1 MTVNADHL
9 NKIPTY
15 NYIAETTRFVIQILS
30 QPWVTVENVAG
41 LVQREHYCEIPCH
54 DWKKPIASID
64 LNPTDTI
71 TWVSRPWCQ
80 LESFNEVTS
89 YAPTTNS
96 STTIFLAMAA
106 QLEKKLATFVPYL
119 ESLPDYEDATP
130 RTRKVYRHLNKN
142 FGSQLQRFTSPRSRR
157 TGSRTHH
164 ESRSQSPVPTE
175 GQSQGNSEPE
185 DTVTTAN
192 TSYMRSCRLWFI

>member
-1 MTVNADHL
+1 MTLHLTVSRPTRDHIVAAAVMTVNADHL

-71 TWVSRPWCQ
+71 TWVSRP
-80 LESFNEVTS
+80 
-89 YAPTTNS
+89 
-96 STTIFLAMAA
+96 
-106 QLEKKLATFVPYL
+106 
-119 ESLPDYEDATP
+119 
-130 RTRKVYRHLNKN
+130 
-142 FGSQLQRFTSPRSRR
+142 
-157 TGSRTHH
+157 
-164 ESRSQSPVPTE
+164 
-175 GQSQGNSEPE
+175 
-185 DTVTTAN
+185 
-192 TSYMRSCRLWFI
+192 